1 MKLISSTLPYQ
12 FTVPFLEIVLKII
25 LEIVLMLVFVLATF
39 SAQADNRIVSTDG
52 FVTELIFSLE
62 QQEQLIAIDVT
73 STVPKGFKTL
83 PNIGYHR
90 NLSAEGLLN
99 LHPSIVIGS
108 EHMGPPSTVS
118 ALHSANIPLI
128 QLNSAKTPEQLKN
141 NVKIVASALKQQ
153 HKGEA
158 LNTTI
163 SKQIS
168 AIAGKGLHT
177 ERIAFL
183 LSMDTSKLHLAGQ
196 GTNGDALIK
205 LLGASNV
212 SNFKSY
218 QNVSA
223 ESLLAMNPS
232 IILVAGKNTDT
243 AVSELLQAQRI
254 LKYSHAGQNNKILS
268 INGSSLVAGLSIS
281 AITEAL
287 RISQTLSPQHQGH
300 SQ

>member
-39 SAQADNRIVSTDG
+39 NAQANNRIVSTDG

-62 QQEQLIAIDVT
+62 QQEHLIAIDVT
-73 STVPKGFKTL
+73 SKVPKGFKTL

-90 NLSAEGLLN
+90 NLSAEGLLS

-108 EHMGPPSTVS
+108 EYMGPKNVVS
-118 ALHSANIPLI
+118 ALHAANIPLI
-128 QLNSAKTPEQLKN
+128 QLSSAKTPNQLKD
-141 NVKIVASALKQQ
+141 NVNIVANALMQK

-163 SKQIS
+163 SKKIS
-168 AIAGKGLHT
+168 TITEKVLNT

-183 LSMDTSKLHLAGQ
+183 LSMDTSKLRLAGQ

-212 SNFKSY
+212 SNFKNY

-243 AVSELLQAQRI
+243 AVSELLQVQRI
-254 LKYSHAGQNNKILS
+254 LKYSHAGKNNKILS
-268 INGSSLVAGLSIS
+268 IDGSSLVAGLSIS

-287 RISQTLSPQHQGH
+287 RIIQTLSPQHPGH
-300 SQ
+300 